1 MKKLNNALNDIHDS
15 YIDEAA
21 KATRLENKTAK
32 IVRNIAVPLA
42 SAAAVAG
49 VCIGLNG
56 LGVFGTKPQGVDLLP
71 ADSTGSDMTSAST
84 SVSIDDRFEI
94 PHKIDFP
101 EELPVV
107 QMTQADIMSVKFS
120 DEQRPDLVYASNTDV
135 IFTDGSGSLYIYDIS
150 TEQMKLA
157 ADIWGSFG
165 LSTVGLVNEAIDYEQ
180 AFDFFATMSGKVYC
194 TYTYNTLTVTGKD
207 SPTAMEYYL
216 LDTEKLTLVRDETM
230 QTAEVPVYD
239 GLYPIPDNTTYHAL
253 SSNCARIGYAG
264 AHVFI
269 RNSTADID
277 LNPSFDLQLVEIYRA
292 TDDQEICGWPMKGGF
307 FPFNDI
313 ESIESGA
320 EDINAESLI
329 AYLEELHA
337 DSDGVIRCPEFVQ
350 PLDQIFVTT
359 EFGYDEWRGGG
370 HSGID
375 LAAELGDPIYAA
387 ADGIAYTHKQED
399 GWFGG
404 YGNTV
409 IIKHD
414 GGCFTVYAHANA
426 IHVADGEKVTAGQHI
441 ADVGSTGWST
451 GPHLH
456 FEVRAGLDPIQP
468 SVYTEGFGS
477 WGWYTHTSLPYA
489 IYMAYSGISYNGADI
504 ALECPVTAAPVDE
517 ASQEEPLLD
526 REKSEITFFAAS
538 DAPSVSASA
547 DGQVIYIGGYMAK
560 EKGICVAVMH
570 DDGYIVLY
578 RRLSSVSVEAGD
590 IVSTGDILGEVG
602 EESECVV
609 EVIINK
615 ACEKVPISYITF
627 KN

>member
-1 MKKLNNALNDIHDS
+1 MKKLNNALNDINDS

-21 KATRLENKTAK
+21 KATRLENKTAR
-32 IVRNIAVPLA
+32 IVRNITVPLA

-71 ADSTGSDMTSAST
+71 ADSTSSDMTSAST
-84 SVSIDDRFEI
+84 AVFIDDRFEI
-94 PHKIDFP
+94 PHRIDFP

-107 QMTQADIMSVKFS
+107 QMTQDDIMSVKLS
-120 DEQRPDLVYASNTDV
+120 DEQRPDMVYASNTDV
-135 IFTDGSGSLYIYDIS
+135 IFTDGSGGLYIYDIS

-165 LSTVGLVNEAIDYEQ
+165 LSVDGIVNEDIDYEE
-180 AFDFFATMSGKVYC
+180 AFDVFALMDGKIYC
-194 TYTYNTLTVTGKD
+194 TYTYNTLTLTGKD

-216 LDTEKLTLVRDETM
+216 LNTEKLTLTRDETM
-230 QTAEVPVYD
+230 QTAEVAVYD
-239 GLYPIPDNTTYHAL
+239 GLNPIPDEMSYHSL
-253 SSNCARIGYAG
+253 SQNAARIGNTGDY
-264 AHVFI
+264 VFI

-277 LNPSFDLQLVEIYRA
+277 LFPSCDLLYIELRRISENEEPE
-292 TDDQEICGWPMKGGF
+292 DCMDGGF
-307 FPFNDI
+307 FPFSDI
-313 ESIESGA
+313 SGIE
-320 EDINAESLI
+320 EDFDAESLI
-329 AYLEELHA
+329 EYLKELHA
-337 DSDGVIRCPEFVQ
+337 DFSGEIVCPEFVQ

-359 EFGYDEWRGGG
+359 EFGYDEWRGSG

-387 ADGIAYTHKQED
+387 ADGTAYTHKLED

-409 IIKHD
+409 IIQHD
-414 GGCFTVYAHANA
+414 GGYFTVYAHVNE
-426 IHVADGEKVTAGQHI
+426 IHVTDGERVTAGQHI

-456 FEVRAGLDPIQP
+456 FEARAGLEPIQP
-468 SVYTEGFGS
+468 SANTEGFGS
-477 WGWYTHTSLPYA
+477 WGWYLEVSLPYA
-489 IYMAYSGISYNGADI
+489 IYMAYSGVSYNGADI
-504 ALECPVTAAPVDE
+504 ALECPVTAVRVDE
-517 ASQEEPLLD
+517 AVTEEPLLD
-526 REKSEITFFAAS
+526 REKSEITYFAAS
-538 DAPSVSASA
+538 DEPSVRASA
-547 DGQVIYIGGYMAK
+547 GGQVIYVGGYMAK
-560 EKGICVAVMH
+560 EKGTCVAVMH
-570 DDGYIVLY
+570 DDGYVVVY

-590 IVSTGDILGEVG
+590 MVSTGDILGEVG
-602 EESECVV
+602 EESECIV

-615 ACEKVPISYITF
+615 ACEKAPISYITF